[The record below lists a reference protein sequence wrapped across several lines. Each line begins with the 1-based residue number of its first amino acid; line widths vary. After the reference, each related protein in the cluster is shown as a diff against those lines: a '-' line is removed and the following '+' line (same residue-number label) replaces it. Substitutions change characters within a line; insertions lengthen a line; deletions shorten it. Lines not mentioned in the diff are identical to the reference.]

1 MLLLY
6 NNNNNNNNNLFLLLY
21 NYTIMHAACSFY
33 VMPVVYP
40 YRRSGQ
46 VLKPVGLSA
55 NSGLA
60 SNVMPYSHVHKSD
73 KSHFYGSIDV
83 FTLDL
88 FNN

>member
-1 MLLLY
+1 M
-6 NNNNNNNNNLFLLLY
+6 
-21 NYTIMHAACSFY
+21 YTACSFY
-33 VMPVVYP
+33 VMPVVYA
-40 YRRSGQ
+40 YRSGQ
-46 VLKPVGLSA
+46 VLKSVGLSA

-60 SNVMPYSHVHKSD
+60 SNITPYSRVHKSN